1 MVKQI
6 LSDRTGLYGKPEPGP
21 SFLALIG
28 NGLAFVNGDDW
39 VRHRR
44 VVHPAFAMDKL
55 KMMAK
60 TMAECAREVIRA
72 WEARAAA
79 GERRVQVEVQ
89 AIIVT
94 TEAHTAVVAR
104 LRRRHRVPI
113 LAFPISGGSPPPSHH
128 PPHHATA
135 TAPPFGADHT
145 SAKAALTGILTAIF
159 SSARRAGG
167 SPPHGRRYN
176 AGAPTGRRLDRRRLA
191 GRRSSSSSS
200 SGEVLRIA
208 VPRKTGF
215 QAFVDVRIT
224 RTPRDRTS
232 PDTASTSSTPPWPE
246 YGLAGSMCSTPLTD
260 RMI

>member
-1 MVKQI
+1 M
-6 LSDRTGLYGKPEPGP
+6 RYGGAAVEVGP
-21 SFLALIG
+21 RGVPYIGVAIAEDLIK
-28 NGLAFVNGDDW
+28 NA
-39 VRHRR
+39 
-44 VVHPAFAMDKL
+44 
-55 KMMAK
+55 
-60 TMAECAREVIRA
+60 
-72 WEARAAA
+72 
-79 GERRVQVEVQ
+79 QVQ

>member
-1 MVKQI
+1 MGCVNLCMQPKT
-6 LSDRTGLYGKPEPGP
+6 LSRTHRCRP
-21 SFLALIG
+21 SSSPRKRIRPWL
-28 NGLAFVNGDDW
+28 
-39 VRHRR
+39 
-44 VVHPAFAMDKL
+44 PAFA
-55 KMMAK
+55 
-60 TMAECAREVIRA
+60 
-72 WEARAAA
+72 AA
-79 GERRVQVEVQ
+79 
-89 AIIVT
+89 
-94 TEAHTAVVAR
+94 TAS
-104 LRRRHRVPI
+104 PCI
-113 LAFPISGGSPPPSHH
+113 LAFPISGGAPPPSHH

-145 SAKAALTGILTAIF
+145 SAKAGLTGILTAIF